1 MSYDRL
7 KWSEPDIKKDVSL
20 NQRYKTINEL
30 TQLPLPPEII
40 GKMIVLF
47 KYQCLEKHYKINYR
61 KVLYQLKQ
69 RFRHERLSKQTR
81 EPSPLP
87 PVFGSGKQVASEICS
102 PLPFVCPPATKPFA
116 LET

>member
-7 KWSEPDIKKDVSL
+7 KWSEPDIQKDVSL

-40 GKMIVLF
+40 RKMIMLF
-47 KYQCLEKHYKINYR
+47 KYQCLEKHYKKNYR

-69 RFRHERLSKQTR
+69 RFRIKRRLLSKQSG
-81 EPSPLP
+81 EPSPSP
-87 PVFGSGKQVASEICS
+87 PVFCCEKQLASDVVD
-102 PLPFVCPPATKPFA
+102 LDYMLCP
-116 LET
+116 

>member
-7 KWSEPDIKKDVSL
+7 KWSEPDIQKDVSL

-40 GKMIVLF
+40 RKMIMLF
-47 KYQCLEKHYKINYR
+47 KYQCLEKHYKKNYR

-69 RFRHERLSKQTR
+69 RFRHERLSKQR
-81 EPSPLP
+81 FRHERLSKQSGEPSPSP
-87 PVFGSGKQVASEICS
+87 PVFCCEKQLASDVVD
-102 PLPFVCPPATKPFA
+102 LDYMLCP
-116 LET
+116 